1 MFNWFAFLTYAVITA
16 ATPGPNNIMSMSNG
30 GRLGFKGALPFNF
43 GILAGFAAVML
54 ICTAFCSTLT
64 ELIPAVKTP
73 MLIAGAAYMLYL
85 AWATYKS
92 DGVITEDHSRSGFY
106 SGLIL
111 QFINPKIYIYCIMSM
126 QAYILPFYTGEPFK
140 LTLFALLLA
149 FIGFIFT
156 LCWSAFR
163 HSAFCSAAI
172 PKASTPLWR
181 CFWFTAPHHCSA
193 IKKSLRL
200 RAEG

>member
-43 GILAGFAAVML
+43 GILTGFAAVML

-73 MLIAGAAYMLYL
+73 MLIAGAAYMLHL

-92 DGVITEDHSRSGFY
+92 DGVITEDHSRSGF
-106 SGLIL
+106 
-111 QFINPKIYIYCIMSM
+111 P
-126 QAYILPFYTGEPFK
+126 
-140 LTLFALLLA
+140 AL
-149 FIGFIFT
+149 
-156 LCWSAFR
+156 
-163 HSAFCSAAI
+163 FCSL
-172 PKASTPLWR
+172 STLK
-181 CFWFTAPHHCSA
+181 FTFTALCPCKPTFCRFTRA
-193 IKKSLRL
+193 SLL
-200 RAEG
+200 N

>member
-73 MLIAGAAYMLYL
+73 MLIAGAAYMLHL
-85 AWATYKS
+85 AWATYIKA
-92 DGVITEDHSRSGFY
+92 T
-106 SGLIL
+106 
-111 QFINPKIYIYCIMSM
+111 
-126 QAYILPFYTGEPFK
+126 
-140 LTLFALLLA
+140 ALLPKTTIAAA
-149 FIGFIFT
+149 FIPGLFCSLSTLKFTFTALCPCRPIFCRFT
-156 LCWSAFR
+156 RASLLNLPCLRCCLPLSVLYLRCAGR
-163 HSAFCSAAI
+163 RLVRQSAFCSAAI
-172 PKASTPLWR
+172 PKASTPSWR
-181 CFWFTAPHHCSA
+181 CFWFTAPHHCSD
-193 IKKSLRL
+193 IKKIPPP
-200 RAEG
+200 